1 MSNKVSIGIPSV
13 EGEFWIQDIKIDTF
27 SHMIKL
33 LVPAKGGGM
42 QWIKMSE
49 QFARE
54 IGFIN
59 PEAILKIVGK

>member
-1 MSNKVSIGIPSV
+1 MSKKVSIGRPSI
-13 EGEFWIQDIKIDTF
+13 EGKFWIQDMKIDTF

-33 LVPAKGGGM
+33 LIPGKSGGM
-42 QWIKMSE
+42 EWIQMTE
-49 QFARE
+49 QAARD